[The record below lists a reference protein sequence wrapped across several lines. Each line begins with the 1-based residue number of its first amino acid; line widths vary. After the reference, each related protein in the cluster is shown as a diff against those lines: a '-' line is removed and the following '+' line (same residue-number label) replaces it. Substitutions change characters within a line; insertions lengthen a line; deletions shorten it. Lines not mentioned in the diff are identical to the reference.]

1 MANRIGDYYDKVGR
15 LIPTRKERATFT
27 EADWKKLFSFIP
39 PLTDKRSTAR
49 EVLDKRMSEYIQKLV
64 EPYSQVTKCSVEEAQ
79 TALYSMHYGQLRI
92 TEPVTVVVSEED
104 DKSGESKDRHW
115 QFSEY
120 DVMRV
125 QWEKAQMILDSTTAN
140 VRDGIADALDKKI
153 ALILWE
159 LKKTLSTGVVLW
171 RIYTDPVVQADGCTF
186 ALCRFDKGSK
196 IVSAFKGL
204 ATCMD
209 AFSMLTMVGAFRKVG
224 QM

>member
-15 LIPTRKERATFT
+15 LIPTRKERTAFT

-92 TEPVTVVVSEED
+92 TEPVTVVVSEEKD
-104 DKSGESKDRHW
+104 ESGGYEEHHW

-125 QWEKAQMILDSTTAN
+125 QWGKAQMILDSTTAS
-140 VRDGIADALDKKI
+140 VRDEIGRAH
-153 ALILWE
+153 
-159 LKKTLSTGVVLW
+159 V
-171 RIYTDPVVQADGCTF
+171 
-186 ALCRFDKGSK
+186 
-196 IVSAFKGL
+196 
-204 ATCMD
+204 
-209 AFSMLTMVGAFRKVG
+209 
-224 QM
+224 

>member
-15 LIPTRKERATFT
+15 LIPTRKERAAFT

-39 PLTDKRSTAR
+39 PLTDKCSTAR
-49 EVLDKRMSEYIQKLV
+49 EVLDKRMSEYVQQLV

-104 DKSGESKDRHW
+104 DDSGESKDHHW

-120 DVMRV
+120 DVMKV
-125 QWEKAQMILDSTTAN
+125 QWEKAQMILDSTTASVLN
-140 VRDGIADALDKKI
+140 GTADVLDRKI
-153 ALILWE
+153 ALILGE
-159 LKKTLSTGVVLW
+159 LKKTRSTGVVIW
-171 RIYTDPVVQADGCTF
+171 RLYTDPVVQADGCTF
-186 ALCRFDKGSK
+186 ALCRFEKGSR
-196 IVSAFKGL
+196 IVSAHAGL

-224 QM
+224 HM

>member
-39 PLTDKRSTAR
+39 PLTDKRSAAR

-64 EPYSQVTKCSVEEAQ
+64 EPYSAVTNCTVEEAQ

-92 TEPVTVVVSEED
+92 TEPVTVVVSEEKD
-104 DKSGESKDRHW
+104 ESGGYEERHW

-120 DVMRV
+120 DVMRI
-125 QWEKAQMILDSTTAN
+125 QWGKAQMILDSTTAS
-140 VRDGIADALDKKI
+140 VLDGTADALDQKI
-153 ALILWE
+153 ALILGE
-159 LKKTLSTGVVLW
+159 LKKTRSTGVVIW
-171 RIYTDPVVQADGCTF
+171 RLYTDPVVQADGCTF
-186 ALCRFDKGSK
+186 ALCRFEKGSR
-196 IVSAFKGL
+196 IVSAHAGL

-209 AFSMLTMVGAFRKVG
+209 AFSMLTMVGALRKVG